1 MRLLSSRY
9 TEFRKN
15 VLDNL
20 DKTEFDKAIC
30 EAMLNQKYFNGVG
43 NYLRA
48 EVLYRAGV
56 APFAKAR
63 DALQHLSEA
72 EEGGAPAKKKAK
84 KEEDLLYL
92 CNVVM
97 REVLDLSG
105 NPVRTSCCFSKQ
117 SFILNIA
124 LLFLHFSTSSQER
137 TAVANW

>member
-63 DALQHLSEA
+63 DALQHLTEA

-84 KEEDLLYL
+84 KEEEDLLYL

-105 NPVRTSCCFSKQ
+105 NPVRMLCYFYE
-117 SFILNIA
+117 N
-124 LLFLHFSTSSQER
+124 
-137 TAVANW
+137 